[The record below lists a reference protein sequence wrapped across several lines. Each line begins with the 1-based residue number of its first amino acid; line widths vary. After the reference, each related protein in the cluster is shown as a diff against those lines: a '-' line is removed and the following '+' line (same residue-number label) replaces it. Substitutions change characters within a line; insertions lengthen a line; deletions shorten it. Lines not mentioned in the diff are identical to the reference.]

1 MLVNEWGGGHQL
13 KEEQRG
19 AVPSSEDETETGH
32 SQDKGF
38 LKNHLDESSKGEMAS
53 EEQVGENILKKDE
66 NRILRKRDIEP
77 NRKTRK
83 RPFVKSVVG
92 KSASDQAKRKQT
104 QRQNANKRRKLQ
116 KSRQNGKSIK
126 IYRKKEKVRMKVKGT
141 SNKELRE
148 KPKKDNKRANQK
160 KRVKDLPGKKV
171 QGKNCGRSLRDT
183 ECFEKWAEY
192 TSVGLA
198 LAPTVIK
205 QVNKFFH
212 ISSHFL
218 QVNSIL
224 SSDRTLIRKKAK
236 KDDFL
241 EHQSILQR
249 ALAANPCNGS
259 KESTSAYGKPTPLR
273 PPCT

>member
-1 MLVNEWGGGHQL
+1 MVVNEWGVGHQL
-13 KEEQRG
+13 KEEQR
-19 AVPSSEDETETGH
+19 VPSSEDETETAD
-32 SQDKGF
+32 SQDRGF

-66 NRILRKRDIEP
+66 NRILRKRDTEP

-116 KSRQNGKSIK
+116 KSRQNGK

-148 KPKKDNKRANQK
+148 KAKKDNKRANQK

-205 QVNKFFH
+205 QVNKFSH

-241 EHQSILQR
+241 EHQSILQQ